1 MVHGRPKDI
10 PTEPDVIE
18 ETIRLSFDILRR
30 LDSMPL
36 VFGVAKLFAEKESA
50 LPKVPAPEITRSWP
64 GLGASIAEIERW
76 AECLRLVRYRIGSE
90 QSIWKTLRG
99 VSRNGSSLHI
109 DMNCSRNSRSYL
121 DDSLFECK
129 L

>member
-36 VFGVAKLFAEKESA
+36 VFGVAELFAEKEST
-50 LPKVPAPEITRSWP
+50 LPKVPAPEITRSWV
-64 GLGASIAEIERW
+64 LGASIAEIERW
-76 AECLRLVRYRIGSE
+76 AECLRLVRNRIRSE
-90 QSIWKTLRG
+90 RSIWKT
-99 VSRNGSSLHI
+99 
-109 DMNCSRNSRSYL
+109 
-121 DDSLFECK
+121 
-129 L
+129 